1 MRRVHAAGVATCGS
15 AAQATTSHA
24 RISACSS
31 PPRAALMGLEC
42 AVLLISFLSTHTS
55 TGAIVSFW
63 QDSTILVFFSFF
75 FPDTILLP
83 PADLRRL
90 TRRSDGGGGE
100 L

>member
-42 AVLLISFLSTHTS
+42 AVLLI
-55 TGAIVSFW
+55 
-63 QDSTILVFFSFF
+63 FFSIYSHFYRSNCFILAGFDHSRLFFLF